1 MTTSEDN
8 RADRE
13 DRKADLRED
22 RRVITGAS
30 LRNRESAVQGRR
42 AVKQEGR
49 SLLVPVRL
57 RTDALK
63 RQAKSLLRDL
73 SLRNI
78 LSTSLSTTVMKY

>member
-30 LRNRESAVQGRR
+30 LRNRVSAVQGPR

-57 RTDALK
+57 RTDVLK

-78 LSTSLSTTVMKY
+78 LSTSLSTKVMKY